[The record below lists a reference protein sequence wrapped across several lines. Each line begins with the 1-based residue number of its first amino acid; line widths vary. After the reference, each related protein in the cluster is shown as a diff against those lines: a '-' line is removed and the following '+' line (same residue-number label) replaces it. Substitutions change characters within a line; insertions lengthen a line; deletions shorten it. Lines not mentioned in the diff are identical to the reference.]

1 MSSQDPRAPAPV
13 APLEKPAMAIQ
24 LTASGPPIHLL
35 ALIGFVTSL
44 FSFAV
49 FTLILATTTFILTR
63 IASREIEAS
72 TGRIG
77 GTKLLRSANVLA
89 LLAIA
94 LYVVGLITGQA
105 ARG

>member
-1 MSSQDPRAPAPV
+1 MSSQDPRAPAPP
-13 APLEKPAMAIQ
+13 ASPEKPAAAIQ

-35 ALIGFVTSL
+35 ALVGFVTSL

-63 IASREIEAS
+63 IASREIAAS
-72 TGRIG
+72 AGRVG
-77 GTKLLRSANVLA
+77 GTKLLRFANVLA
-89 LLAIA
+89 LLSVA
-94 LYVVGLITGQA
+94 LYIVGLITRQG